1 MKEERKSTIYSPI
14 NQETH
19 MKKILMMLALIAGTV
34 AVDLSPMYLHTR
46 SRAAGI
52 IMKD

>member
-19 MKKILMMLALIAGTV
+19 MKKILMMLALIAG
-34 AVDLSPMYLHTR
+34 AQWLHTR

>member
-1 MKEERKSTIYSPI
+1 MKEERKSIIYSPI

-19 MKKILMMLALIAGTV
+19 MKKILMMLALIAW
-34 AVDLSPMYLHTR
+34 LHTR